1 MINKCNLNSVFSYTN
16 MTSNNCTMIIIIVT
30 GAEFILF
37 VKPSLKPISA
47 NKHNYLTDSITLT
60 L

>member
-1 MINKCNLNSVFSYTN
+1 